1 MTILILGGG
10 GVIGRKLAHALAW
23 RGTLRGRPI
32 ERLVLADLAAPEP
45 AEAPFAVETIACDI
59 ADRAAVDEAI
69 DGEVGVIFLLAAV
82 VSGHAEAEFEDGM
95 RVNLH
100 GVLNVLER
108 CRALGTAPVVVFTS
122 SLAVFGGEVPDPIED
137 WTIPNPQTS
146 YGTQKAIGELLLN
159 DYSRRGFVDGR
170 GFRLP
175 TISVRPGAPNRAASS
190 FMSSIVREPLAGQ
203 TAVCPVGEEFMH
215 YYLSPRRCVENLLR
229 GAEIEAADLGMA
241 RSMTMPGRAWSIREV
256 IDAMT
261 AVAGP
266 EPAALIEWRDD
277 AEVRRIVSGWRWDY
291 NPRKALALGLRAD
304 ESYEDNVRF
313 YLEDDAP
320 SA

>member
-1 MTILILGGG
+1 MDILILGGG
-10 GVIGRKLAHALAW
+10 GVIGRKLAARLAD
-23 RGTLRGRPI
+23 RGALRGQAI
-32 ERLVLADLAAPEP
+32 ERLVLADLAVPEP
-45 AEAPFAVETIACDI
+45 IEAPFAVETVACDI
-59 ADRAAVDEAI
+59 ADRAAVDAAV
-69 DGEVGVIFLLAAV
+69 GREVDVVFLLAAV

-95 RVNLH
+95 RVNLY

-108 CRALGTAPVVVFTS
+108 ARALGTAPVVVFTS

-146 YGTQKAIGELLLN
+146 YGTQKAIGELLLD

-203 TAVCPVGEEFMH
+203 PAVCPVGEEFMH

-266 EPAALIEWRDD
+266 GPAALIEWRDD

-304 ESYEDNVRF
+304 DSYEDNVRF